1 MAALQVKGK
10 KVRIDSIASLEA
22 IAAAIADADYPVMA
36 SVAV

>member
-1 MAALQVKGK
+1 MRAD
-10 KVRIDSIASLEA
+10 RIARLEA